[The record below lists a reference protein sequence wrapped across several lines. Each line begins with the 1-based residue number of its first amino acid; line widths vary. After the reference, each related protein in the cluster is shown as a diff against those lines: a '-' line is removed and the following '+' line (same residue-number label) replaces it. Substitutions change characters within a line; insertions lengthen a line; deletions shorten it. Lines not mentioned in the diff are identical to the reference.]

1 MKEVLEIIAKSLV
14 DYPDDVNITEIENDD
29 KSITLELRVASGD
42 MGKVI
47 GKQGRIA
54 KAIRTVVKA
63 AASREN
69 KQVSV
74 DIV

>member
-1 MKEVLEIIAKSLV
+1 MKDLIEFIAASLV
-14 DYPDDVNITEIENDD
+14 EHPDQVVVKEN
-29 KSITLELRVASGD
+29 KKERSTLLQLSVAPED

-54 KAIRTVVKA
+54 RSIRVVLKAYSTKKGEKA
-63 AASREN
+63 SL
-69 KQVSV
+69 

>member
-1 MKEVLEIIAKSLV
+1 MKELLEYIAKSLV
-14 DYPDDVNITEIENDD
+14 DYPEDVSVTESE
-29 KSITLELRVASGD
+29 SGSTTVLELRVNEAD

-54 KAIRTVVKA
+54 KSIRAVVKA

-69 KQVSV
+69 KKAVVEIMQ
-74 DIV
+74 

>member
-1 MKEVLEIIAKSLV
+1 MKELLEYIAKSLV
-14 DYPDDVNITEIENDD
+14 DYPADVSVAESESGNT
-29 KSITLELRVASGD
+29 TVLELRVNEAD

-54 KAIRTVVKA
+54 KSIRAVVKA

-69 KQVSV
+69 KKAVVEIMQ
-74 DIV
+74 

>member
-1 MKEVLEIIAKSLV
+1 MKELLEYIARALV
-14 DYPDDVNITEIENDD
+14 DYPEDVVVREVEDEQGLV
-29 KSITLELRVASGD
+29 LELHVRDED

-54 KAIRTVVKA
+54 KSIRAVMKA

-69 KQVSV
+69 TRVSV
-74 DIV
+74 EIMQ

>member
-1 MKEVLEIIAKSLV
+1 MKGLLEVIAKSLV
-14 DYPDDVNITEIENDD
+14 DNPDEVVVTEKETE
-29 KSITLELRVASGD
+29 KGLVLELKVAPSD

-54 KAIRTVVKA
+54 KTIRSVVKA

-74 DIV
+74 EIE

>member
-1 MKEVLEIIAKSLV
+1 MKEVLEIIAKALV
-14 DYPDDVNITEIENDD
+14 DEPEAVSVIQVSANGSQ
-29 KSITLELRVASGD
+29 KLELRVAPPD

-63 AASREN
+63 GANREG
-69 KQVSV
+69 KKVVV
-74 DIV
+74 DIVD

>member
-1 MKEVLEIIAKSLV
+1 MKELLEYIAKSLV
-14 DYPDDVNITEIENDD
+14 DYPEDVSVTESE
-29 KSITLELRVASGD
+29 SGSTTVLELRVNEAD

-54 KAIRTVVKA
+54 KSIRAVVKG

-69 KQVSV
+69 KKAVVEIMQ
-74 DIV
+74 

>member
-1 MKEVLEIIAKSLV
+1 MKELLEYIAKSLV
-14 DYPDDVNITEIENDD
+14 DYPADVSVTES
-29 KSITLELRVASGD
+29 KSGSTTVLELRVNEAD

-54 KAIRTVVKA
+54 KSIRAVIKA

-69 KQVSV
+69 KKAVVEIMQ
-74 DIV
+74 

>member
-1 MKEVLEIIAKSLV
+1 MKELLEFIARSLV
-14 DYPDDVNITEIENDD
+14 DCPDDVRVEMEESGST
-29 KSITLELRVASGD
+29 ITLELYVNESD

-54 KAIRTVVKA
+54 KSIRAVMKA

-69 KQVSV
+69 KKA
-74 DIV
+74 IVEIMQ

>member
-1 MKEVLEIIAKSLV
+1 MKELLEYIAKSLV
-14 DYPDDVNITEIENDD
+14 DYPEDVSVTESE
-29 KSITLELRVASGD
+29 SGSTTVLELRVNESD

-54 KAIRTVVKA
+54 KSIRAVVKA

-69 KQVSV
+69 KKAVVEIMQ
-74 DIV
+74 